1 MRATTVVVL
10 VVLVALVLAVLIV
23 AALLV
28 AAALQWRRAGSAAA
42 PAPRP
47 ALGSP
52 AQVLLE
58 RGERAGRRL
67 AALGVEQPLVAAVGD
82 DADAVVAEL
91 RAAAAQVASLDQA
104 RSNLAVP
111 ALQAQL
117 GRLDADATAAAGTP
131 AEADLRSARDSV
143 AARLA
148 TATRLQTAKDTVLA
162 RMRAAVTGLEQAE
175 TELIELAAQLG
186 SAPPGSAPPGSAPA
200 GATTGT
206 TTGSSSTATTD
217 LEVRLAG
224 LRAGLAE
231 VGAIGTLDMDLDVDA
246 AQVADQGLPG
256 DLPGSVEPPP
266 RT

>member
-10 VVLVALVLAVLIV
+10 VVLVVLVLAVLIV

-28 AAALQWRRAGSAAA
+28 AAALQWRRARSAEVQ
-42 PAPRP
+42 APRP

-67 AALGVEQPLVAAVGD
+67 AALAGEQPLVAAAGD
-82 DADAVVAEL
+82 DADAVVVEL

-111 ALQAQL
+111 TLQAQL

-131 AEADLRSARDSV
+131 AEPDLRSARDSV

-148 TATRLQTAKDTVLA
+148 TATRLQTARDTVLA

-175 TELIELAAQLG
+175 TELIELAAQLA
-186 SAPPGSAPPGSAPA
+186 SAPPGT
-200 GATTGT
+200 TTGT
-206 TTGSSSTATTD
+206 TGSTGTATAD
-217 LEVRLAG
+217 LEARLAG

-231 VGAIGTLDMDLDVDA
+231 VGAIGTLDTDLDVDA

>member
-10 VVLVALVLAVLIV
+10 VVLVLAVLIV

-28 AAALQWRRAGSAAA
+28 AAALQWRRARGAAVQ
-42 PAPRP
+42 APRP

-52 AQVLLE
+52 AQVLHE

-67 AALGVEQPLVAAVGD
+67 AALAGEQPLVAAAGD
-82 DADAVVAEL
+82 DADAVVVEL
-91 RAAAAQVASLDQA
+91 RAAAAQVASIDQA

-111 ALQAQL
+111 TLQAQL
-117 GRLDADATAAAGTP
+117 RRLDADATASAGTP

-148 TATRLQTAKDTVLA
+148 TATRLQTARDTVLA

-186 SAPPGSAPPGSAPA
+186 SAAP
-200 GATTGT
+200 GATTG
-206 TTGSSSTATTD
+206 STSAATAD
-217 LEVRLAG
+217 LEARLAG

-231 VGAIGTLDMDLDVDA
+231 VGAIGTLDIDLDVDA